1 MQLRDW
7 AEVSSLLDR
16 ALDLPP
22 ADREAFVRASTSDA
36 ETAESVLRLVRAA
49 MRETGFMATGPD
61 APSPASLAPGTRLG
75 AWRVREWLGAG
86 GMGEVYR
93 VARADGQYEQDA
105 ALKLMASR
113 DRDVWER
120 FNRER
125 QLLANLDHP
134 NIARLIDGGVVDD
147 GRPYMVMELIE
158 GQPLCAPGET
168 AGLSLRSRLG
178 LFGKVCEA
186 VSHAH
191 SRLVLHRDIKPAN
204 ILVKH
209 GEPRLL
215 DFGVA
220 GLIAE
225 SESDLHAPMT
235 LAYAAPEQ
243 IARQPVSVA
252 IDVFGLGATLC
263 EYLTGQPPLR
273 DGTAIRLPPNSLDA
287 DLRAILNRA
296 VAADPSARYESAEA
310 LGDDVANYLLRRP
323 VQARA
328 GGPLYHA
335 RKFLSRYRSVSVATL
350 ALVLALA
357 AGLTGTAL
365 MAQRAQARAD
375 ALEAALEDS
384 LRNES
389 VYSAYADAMQR
400 VFGKEEEGTPSVD
413 PSILRGS
420 LLDTAQRANAQLGE
434 SGRAPFTLFAIG
446 RTFLFRNDYDAA
458 ITVLEPYVQSGEGDP
473 VVLDWSRALLARAYI
488 ETGREG
494 EAAPLLRESLA
505 FVEASDKAGTAGH
518 AASASMLALAT
529 LERAD
534 IDHAISIIDRAIA
547 AETAEFGADDLA
559 NRPYLHAQKGNLLVK
574 ARQYEA
580 AIAEMERAL
589 ELERARPLSEVT
601 NTDTI
606 LNKLAGLY
614 LYTRNDAAR
623 AGPLIAQALE
633 RAGEKGESATL
644 GHTLVLQA
652 MLALGDGRA
661 GEAAETLRE
670 GGALLDAY
678 ISPGAPETRASR
690 ALLALV
696 RAEAGDPAMAR
707 RTLSALSGPDQNR
720 ATPWLARTAIA
731 HAEGDDAAARTALA
745 KASAILESQPAPPL
759 RETWLEAWLRRRI
772 AGD

>member
-7 AEVSSLLDR
+7 PEISSLLDR
-16 ALDLPP
+16 ALDLP
-22 ADREAFVRASTSDA
+22 ADDREAFVHAATRDA

-49 MRETGFMATGPD
+49 MRETGFMATGPEV
-61 APSPASLAPGTRLG
+61 PSTASLAPGTQLG
-75 AWRVREWLGAG
+75 AWRVGERLGAG

-113 DRDVWER
+113 DRDAWER

-134 NIARLIDGGVVDD
+134 NIARLIDGGVRDS
-147 GRPYMVMELIE
+147 GHPYMVMELIE
-158 GQPLCAPGET
+158 GQPLCAHGEA
-168 AGLSLRSRLG
+168 AGLSLRRRLG
-178 LFGKVCEA
+178 LFGKVCQA

-225 SESDLHAPMT
+225 SESDLNAPMT

-263 EYLTGQPPLR
+263 EYLADQPPLR
-273 DGTAIRLPPNSLDA
+273 DGAAIRLPPNNLDA

-310 LGDDVANYLLRRP
+310 LGDDIANYLSRRP
-323 VQARA
+323 VSARE
-328 GGPLYHA
+328 GGLLYRG
-335 RKFLSRYRSVSVATL
+335 RKFLSRYRGVSIATL
-350 ALVLALA
+350 ALVLALSG
-357 AGLTGTAL
+357 GLTGTAL

-375 ALEAALEDS
+375 ALQAALDDS

-389 VYSAYADAMQR
+389 VFSAYADAMQR
-400 VFGKEEEGTPSVD
+400 VFGKDEDGRPHVD
-413 PSILRGS
+413 PAVLRRS
-420 LLDTAQRANAQLGE
+420 LLDTAARANAQLGLSE
-434 SGRAPFTLFAIG
+434 RAPFTLFAIG
-446 RTFLFRNDYDAA
+446 RTFLFRNDYNSA

-473 VVLDWSRALLARAYI
+473 VVLDWSRGLLARAYI
-488 ETGREG
+488 ETGQDRD
-494 EAAPLLRESLA
+494 AVPLLRESLA
-505 FVEASDKAGTAGH
+505 FVAGSDDAGTAGH

-534 IDHAISIIDRAIA
+534 IEQAIAVIDRAIA
-547 AETAEFGADDLA
+547 AEQAEFGADDLA
-559 NRPYLHAQKGNLLVK
+559 NRPYLHAQKGNLLIK

-589 ELERARPLSEVT
+589 DLERQRPLSEVT

-614 LYTRNDAAR
+614 LYTRNDGAR

-633 RAGEKGESATL
+633 HAGEKGDSATL
-644 GHTLVLQA
+644 GQTLLLQA
-652 MLALGDGRA
+652 MLNLNHGRA
-661 GEAAETLRE
+661 GEAVESVRQ
-670 GGALLDAY
+670 GRALLEAY
-678 ISPGAPETRASR
+678 ISSSAPDAQASR

-696 RAEAGDPAMAR
+696 QAEAGRPAAAR
-707 RTLSALSGPDQNR
+707 STLRALEDSHEEQ
-720 ATPWLARTAIA
+720 ATLWLAQCAIA
-731 HAEGDDAAARTALA
+731 RAEGDDGAARTTLA
-745 KASAILESQPAPPL
+745 KARAILESQPAPPL
-759 RETWLEAWLRRRI
+759 RETWLEAWLRRQVG
-772 AGD
+772 GD